1 MQVAGGRI
9 YLLWEVLYIAEVNT
23 ITGSWQEDYFW
34 FQSRLHS
41 KDGSKLS
48 AIQDSGSKPW
58 EMGCCFDSFVQRK
71 FSNICHRNITWRA
84 AIFVTAVSN
93 VTANKTRS
101 EKQLCSQRQTLNKK
115 AGRDKALQMNVGQV
129 NIIYMQYILI
139 LYYIM
144 SLSPIPY
151 MWFYHQ
157 HKDYS
162 LWSSYI
168 ISPLREQSRFL
179 QPPRGVT
186 RLISEV
192 FNPVKSRWTKSGLLP
207 GDSFDIRILGEPVM
221 SSFYFCVPKVL
232 FESSIFQLKVYSTV
246 TGTPYVWE
254 MTPVV
259 ISLT

>member
-1 MQVAGGRI
+1 MQVVGDRR

-41 KDGSKLS
+41 KDDSKPS

-58 EMGCCFDSFVQRK
+58 EMGCCFNSFVQLK
-71 FSNICHRNITWRA
+71 LSNICHRNITWRA

-93 VTANKTRS
+93 VTANKTWH
-101 EKQLCSQRQTLNKK
+101 EKQLCSQRQTFSKK
-115 AGRDKALQMNVGQV
+115 AGGDKAPQMNVGQV
-129 NIIYMQYILI
+129 NILYMQYILI

-151 MWFYHQ
+151 MCFHHQ

-168 ISPLREQSRFL
+168 ISPSVSKAGFCSLPVEWRDWSLRS
-179 QPPRGVT
+179 
-186 RLISEV
+186 LILSKADEPNLDCCLAIALTYESWV
-192 FNPVKSRWTKSGLLP
+192 SRW
-207 GDSFDIRILGEPVM
+207 
-221 SSFYFCVPKVL
+221 CQA
-232 FESSIFQLKVYSTV
+232 SIFVYQRCCLSHQF
-246 TGTPYVWE
+246 
-254 MTPVV
+254 
-259 ISLT
+259 SN